1 VFSDN
6 PVVASLRTIIQGGGS
21 AAAAGAR
28 AHLVGFCENSR
39 TGRLTLRFLGFLLF
53 SFALA
58 SVNLLAQSTARS
70 PFVRATGQATVSV
83 KPDQARISFSVVTQA
98 STAQSASTENAT
110 QVSNVLSQL
119 QTLLG
124 MNADIKTIDYSLT
137 PNYNYPQNGGLPTLI
152 GYTASNT
159 VRVTTTNLSIIGQV
173 IDTGV
178 QAGANQV
185 SSLQFGLQ
193 DDQPA
198 QNQAL
203 KMATAQAKAHAD
215 AMASGVG
222 QHTGAINAIEEGVAV
237 SPVLLAP
244 GAATA
249 PSTPI
254 VTGLV
259 DIQATVTIQVDLV
272 L

>member
-1 VFSDN
+1 
-6 PVVASLRTIIQGGGS
+6 
-21 AAAAGAR
+21 
-28 AHLVGFCENSR
+28 
-39 TGRLTLRFLGFLLF
+39 
-53 SFALA
+53 
-58 SVNLLAQSTARS
+58 LAQSTTRS

-98 STAQSASTENAT
+98 TSAQAAAAQNAT
-110 QVSNVLSQL
+110 QVSNLLGQL

-124 MNADIKTIDYSLT
+124 MNADIKTVDYSLT
-137 PNYNYPQNGGLPTLI
+137 PNYNYPQNGGIPTLV
-152 GYTASNT
+152 GYTVSNT
-159 VRVTTTNLSIIGQV
+159 VQVTTGDLSMVGQI

-185 SSLQFGLQ
+185 SSLQFGLKNS
-193 DDQPA
+193 QPA
-198 QNQAL
+198 QTQVL
-203 KMATAQAKAHAD
+203 KTATAQAKAYAD
-215 AMASGVG
+215 AMAAGG
-222 QHTGAINAIEEGVAV
+222 GLHTGAFTAIEQGVAV
-237 SPVLLAP
+237 GPVYAAP

-272 L
+272 P